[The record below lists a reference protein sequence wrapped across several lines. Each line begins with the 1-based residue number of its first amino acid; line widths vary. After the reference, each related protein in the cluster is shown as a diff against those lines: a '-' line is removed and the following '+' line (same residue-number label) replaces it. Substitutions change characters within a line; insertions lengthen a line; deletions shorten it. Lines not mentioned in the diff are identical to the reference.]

1 MLEHLMT
8 VQMKYKYSGH
18 LIEILGKVQHLSLII
33 WDRLPKLVYKCEDE
47 TQITKTIVEFNE
59 KQLLVCA
66 LFFSDA
72 C

>member
-18 LIEILGKVQHLSLII
+18 LIEILDKVQHLSLII

-47 TQITKTIVEFNE
+47 T
-59 KQLLVCA
+59 
-66 LFFSDA
+66 
-72 C
+72 